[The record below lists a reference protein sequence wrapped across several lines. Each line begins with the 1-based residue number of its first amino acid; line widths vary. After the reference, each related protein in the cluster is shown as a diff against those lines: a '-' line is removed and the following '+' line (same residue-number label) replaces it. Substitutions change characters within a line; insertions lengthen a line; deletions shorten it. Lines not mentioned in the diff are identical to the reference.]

1 MCTLISLYYC
11 GDDILSCKTLGIWWS
26 CLLEVAAAITNE
38 ADNVKRQW
46 LLDALEMSC
55 MSEYPSTV
63 SISHVRQISALQ
75 WTFSANSLRPYWQL
89 ITNPIT

>member
-1 MCTLISLYYC
+1 M
-11 GDDILSCKTLGIWWS
+11 
-26 CLLEVAAAITNE
+26 EVAAAITNE

-63 SISHVRQISALQ
+63 SISHVRQ

-89 ITNPIT
+89 ITNLIT